1 MVVMVHFFL
10 SFFCTF
16 PPKKARFLSFYRH
29 NWNITLRTI
38 CYKFQPQAE
47 ERINTHIASVNIQSH
62 KNISSQIKKAADY
75 CVSLSEP
82 WYMCQMPNNNILSTI
97 SHWST
102 WRRNAKYK
110 QIRCC
115 RLLPHDVEVCTSR
128 NKNMCKTE
136 RLNWPKECV
145 FLSFL
150 HHFFSLSFSR
160 SIPTLNKV
168 TLYKQQMRCHFP

>member
-1 MVVMVHFFL
+1 MVYFFFL
-10 SFFCTF
+10 CTF
-16 PPKKARFLSFYRH
+16 PPKKDRFLSFYHH

-38 CYKFQPQAE
+38 CYNFQPQAKE

-110 QIRCC
+110 QIQCC
-115 RLLPHDVEVCTSR
+115 RLLPHGVEVCTSR
-128 NKNMCKTE
+128 SKNVCKTE
-136 RLNWPKECV
+136 RLNWPKECE
-145 FLSFL
+145 
-150 HHFFSLSFSR
+150 FFSFFCTTFFPPELFQINPHFKQSH
-160 SIPTLNKV
+160 TL
-168 TLYKQQMRCHFP
+168 

>member
-102 WRRNAKYK
+102 WRRNA
-110 QIRCC
+110 I
-115 RLLPHDVEVCTSR
+115 SR
-128 NKNMCKTE
+128 FGVAGSCLTMWRFAPLET
-136 RLNWPKECV
+136 RTCV
-145 FLSFL
+145 KLKDWTGRRSVS
-150 HHFFSLSFSR
+150 FSLFFAPLFFPELFQ
-160 SIPTLNKV
+160 INPHF
-168 TLYKQQMRCHFP
+168 KQSHAL